1 MRRNLLRASLAAA
14 ALTGVA
20 ACGGD
25 FDPASRIVGLR
36 VLAVQAQKGPSG
48 AKVDGTYAKPGD
60 AISLQALWHDGKGRS
75 TQWAWT
81 LCVRPASATVLG
93 CFQKLGQDA
102 AKTGTPP
109 TFALGKDKDT
119 FQFTVPPDALDGVSD
134 AARAGA
140 IVGVVTAVCPGT
152 LAIAKQVNKNDL
164 PLTCTDDS
172 GKAVGTDDFILGFK
186 RIFLRTKDENK
197 NPAITSVTLDGKEWK
212 EGEALEVPASC
223 GPDENR
229 FDRCDGG
236 GVEISPVVSP
246 DVFEKGT
253 DEFGTNFTE
262 QLVVQYYA
270 TEGLFES
277 DVRRAQ
283 DPNTKLLLR
292 KGKGGPEVTVW
303 IVIRDNRGGVSWL
316 ERKVKPKG

>member
-1 MRRNLLRASLAAA
+1 MSKNLLRG
-14 ALTGVA
+14 ALTVVALSGVS

-25 FDPASRIVGLR
+25 FDPSSRIVGLR
-36 VLAVQAQKGPSG
+36 VLAVQALKGPAG
-48 AKVDGTYAKPGD
+48 ARVDGTYAKPGD
-60 AISLQALWHDGKGRS
+60 TISLQALWHDGKGRS

-81 LCVRPASATVLG
+81 ICVRPASGTVLG

-119 FQFTVPPDALDGVSD
+119 FQFTVPTDALDGVSD

-152 LAIAKQVNKNDL
+152 LSVAKQVNKNDL
-164 PLTCTDDS
+164 PLTCTDDA
-172 GKAVGTDDFILGFK
+172 GKAIGTDDFILGFK

-197 NPAITSVTLDGKEWK
+197 NPTLTSVTLDGKEWK
-212 EGEALEVPASC
+212 EGEALEVPANC
-223 GPDENR
+223 GADENR
-229 FDRCDGG
+229 FDRCEGG
-236 GVEISPVVSP
+236 GVEIRPVVGPGAIES
-246 DVFEKGT
+246 GT
-253 DEFGTNFTE
+253 DEFGTAFNE
-262 QLVVQYYA
+262 QVVVQYYG

-277 DVRRAQ
+277 DVRRAL
-283 DPNTKLLLR
+283 DPTTKLSLR
-292 KGKGGPEVTVW
+292 KGKGGSEITVW

-316 ERKVKPKG
+316 ERKVKPKP